1 MPPDFNQ
8 TPEQVARDWIDGRLR
23 AAGWHVQDKEALDFN
38 AGLGIA
44 VREYQTD
51 IGPADYVLFADR
63 RAVGVVEAKP
73 DSWGARLTTVEEQS
87 EGYAKAKLKW
97 VSNSEPLPFV
107 YESTGQITRF
117 TNGRDP
123 NPRSR
128 EVFTFHRP
136 ETFKAWTLAPRSFRS
151 GSLRSTAAEGQPNI
165 ARTGTE
171 TDRLRLKST
180 TE

>member
-1 MPPDFNQ
+1 M
-8 TPEQVARDWIDGRLR
+8 
-23 AAGWHVQDKEALDFN
+23 QDKNALDFN
-38 AGLGIA
+38 AGLGIG
-44 VREYQTD
+44 VREFQTD

-97 VSNSEPLPFV
+97 VSNAEPLPFL

-123 NPRSR
+123 SPRSR

-136 ETFKAWTLAPRSFRS
+136 ETFKAWTPRATLFPVGHRCTAP
-151 GSLRSTAAEGQPNI
+151 AEPRRP
-165 ARTGTE
+165 A
-171 TDRLRLKST
+171 
-180 TE
+180 